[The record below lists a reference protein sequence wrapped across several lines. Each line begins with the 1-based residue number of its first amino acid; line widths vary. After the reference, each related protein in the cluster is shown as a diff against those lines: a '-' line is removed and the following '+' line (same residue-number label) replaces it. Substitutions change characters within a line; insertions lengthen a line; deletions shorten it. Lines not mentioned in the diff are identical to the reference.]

1 MNQNKSASKKS
12 KNDENKENSS
22 NKPTGENNKVKNQP
36 GNKKS
41 AANKLQVQ
49 NTENKQK
56 KDDATTTNRRLKDS
70 NAILTESTK
79 WSSFIGE
86 QKQQNKADE
95 KITVAAKKKEKAPKK
110 KLELETSSSNTN
122 KVNIDAV
129 SKRAKTSYENE
140 KETSDALLR
149 LPINDTPR
157 KSDPIVN
164 FPNIGLSLPMTPL
177 PVHFYKYDE
186 DRNLFSFELIEN
198 VRTFYFSCL
207 LRINFYLKFYFLRS
221 L

>member
-22 NKPTGENNKVKNQP
+22 NKPTGENKVKNQP
-36 GNKKS
+36 GNKKP
-41 AANKLQVQ
+41 ANNKLQAQ

-56 KDDATTTNRRLKDS
+56 KDDAATTNRRLKDS
-70 NAILTESTK
+70 NTILTESTK

-86 QKQQNKADE
+86 QKQQSKAEE
-95 KITVAAKKKEKAPKK
+95 KLTVTVKKKEKAPKK
-110 KLELETSSSNTN
+110 KLELEASSSNTTN
-122 KVNIDAV
+122 INIDAV
-129 SKRAKTSYENE
+129 SKRAKTSPGENE
-140 KETSDALLR
+140 TNDGLLR
-149 LPINDTPR
+149 LPINDTPI

-164 FPNIGLSLPMTPL
+164 FPNIGLSLPKTPL

-198 VRTFYFSCL
+198 VGTFYFFVCFK
-207 LRINFYLKFYFLRS
+207 N
-221 L
+221 

>member
-1 MNQNKSASKKS
+1 
-12 KNDENKENSS
+12 
-22 NKPTGENNKVKNQP
+22 
-36 GNKKS
+36 
-41 AANKLQVQ
+41 VQ

-56 KDDATTTNRRLKDS
+56 KNDATTTNRRLKDS
-70 NAILTESTK
+70 NTILTESTK

-86 QKQQNKADE
+86 QKQQSKADE
-95 KITVAAKKKEKAPKK
+95 KITVAVKKKEKAPKK
-110 KLELETSSSNTN
+110 KLELEASSSNTN
-122 KVNIDAV
+122 NVNIDAV
-129 SKRAKTSYENE
+129 SKRAKTSCENE
-140 KETSDALLR
+140 TENETNDGLLR

-198 VRTFYFSCL
+198 VGTFYL
-207 LRINFYLKFYFLRS
+207 LGFKN
-221 L
+221 

>member
-1 MNQNKSASKKS
+1 MNQNKSASKKSKNES

-22 NKPTGENNKVKNQP
+22 NKPSVENKVKNQP

-41 AANKLQVQ
+41 TNNKLQVQ

-56 KDDATTTNRRLKDS
+56 KDDAATTTNRRLKDS
-70 NAILTESTK
+70 NTILTESSK

-86 QKQQNKADE
+86 QKQQSKAEENK
-95 KITVAAKKKEKAPKK
+95 TSVKKKEKAPKK

-122 KVNIDAV
+122 DVNSDAV
-129 SKRAKTSYENE
+129 SKRAKTNE
-140 KETSDALLR
+140 TTDGLLR
-149 LPINDTPR
+149 LPINDTPI

-164 FPNIGLSLPMTPL
+164 FPSIGHSLPMTPL

-198 VRTFYFSCL
+198 VRTFYFLCV
-207 LRINFYLKFYFLRS
+207 LRIDLLLKMFFV
-221 L
+221 